1 MWVVRV
7 FFWLYLLTVPST
19 FLLSCWC
26 CLQIEETYVEL
37 LLSLGIRPLVVELR
51 STAWTSTDDGL
62 YNFRS
67 SYEYFTFLAIYYSQ
81 IITRVSYKPNSD
93 FTYNWF
99 IDSETRTRTSLLGS
113 PVLCLRMHL
122 LYDWIAVDRLVM
134 IKSSELEIYCPLSD
148 HSRSGRSWKRITA
161 KTHTAAKYRSE
172 AVKMNSQKCPLLG
185 IPEKHNSK

>member
-1 MWVVRV
+1 MATTSAIFACLTPTVNQAYYYGTATTINYSLELFIVCGWFEYSFDYTYSLFHRLS
-7 FFWLYLLTVPST
+7 FFPAR
-19 FLLSCWC
+19 C

-81 IITRVSYKPNSD
+81 IITRVSYKPNAD

-113 PVLCLRMHL
+113 PV
-122 LYDWIAVDRLVM
+122 
-134 IKSSELEIYCPLSD
+134 
-148 HSRSGRSWKRITA
+148 
-161 KTHTAAKYRSE
+161 
-172 AVKMNSQKCPLLG
+172 
-185 IPEKHNSK
+185 